1 MDSIEILVWGIVAMG
16 ILSATAIIVA
26 VDDAA
31 EKIEKQIKDL
41 RREIAKG
48 LGRRGELMDLKE
60 QIAELRR
67 LAAAERTAGPYAA
80 QSVADILHYLIG
92 DVHGIGIFQAT
103 SPYPER
109 RSNEVAFA
117 AAAMNA
123 AIPLADR
130 VEALEAELA
139 KVRCSI
145 ADRLEMDAASASFT
159 FQSGLAC
166 VPWTDVFEFS
176 KKIREGYPDAEGE
189 E

>member
-1 MDSIEILVWGIVAMG
+1 MD
-16 ILSATAIIVA
+16 
-26 VDDAA
+26 
-31 EKIEKQIKDL
+31 
-41 RREIAKG
+41 
-48 LGRRGELMDLKE
+48 DLKAT
-60 QIAELRR
+60 IAELRR

-130 VEALEAELA
+130 VEALEAENARLKA
-139 KVRCSI
+139 EMPGRQRTAFQDGAYYETVRK
-145 ADRLEMDAASASFT
+145 DGVDPDT
-159 FQSGLAC
+159 
-166 VPWTDVFEFS
+166 WT
-176 KKIREGYPDAEGE
+176 KAGMCYPDAEGE
-189 E
+189 KS